1 MLLVSQE
8 VVWVVVAV
16 VVDVVVVAMVAAAVE
31 SSFFLRFPFFLS
43 SQVHGYQGG
52 CRPLDAALFL
62 DFFSKSEHDRQCLVP
77 SKGPFDLSMARRRC
91 QKVPKERVRV

>member
-31 SSFFLRFPFFLS
+31 SFFFCASRSFCQARFMATR
-43 SQVHGYQGG
+43 G
-52 CRPLDAALFL
+52 DA
-62 DFFSKSEHDRQCLVP
+62 DPSMQLV
-77 SKGPFDLSMARRRC
+77 F
-91 QKVPKERVRV
+91 

>member
-31 SSFFLRFPFFLS
+31 FFFLRFPFFLS

-52 CRPLDAALFL
+52 CRPLDAARFL